1 MNFPFIYFTNMSSKN
16 LLWLLPVAVIIAA
29 LFCYQ
34 NNAAENI
41 SSSGIVT
48 TAGEWFGFSETV
60 DNKYQQITVIDSNKK
75 VMAVYQVDLASGAIK
90 VCAVRKLT
98 YDMQIENLNTQ
109 KPLPREIRQL
119 LESQ

>member
-1 MNFPFIYFTNMSSKN
+1 MFNKK
-16 LLWLLPVAVIIAA
+16 LLWLLPIAVLIVA
-29 LFCYQ
+29 LFCFQ
-34 NNAAENI
+34 NNAAEKI

-60 DNKYQQITVIDSNKK
+60 DNQYQVITVIDSTKK
-75 VMAVYQVDLASGAIK
+75 VMAVYQVDLASGSIKMCAI
-90 VCAVRKLT
+90 RKLT
-98 YDMQIENLNTQ
+98 YDMEIENLNTQ

>member
-1 MNFPFIYFTNMSSKN
+1 MFNKN
-16 LLWLLPVAVIIAA
+16 LLWLLPIAVILAA
-29 LFCYQ
+29 LFCIQ
-34 NNAAENI
+34 NNAAEKI

-60 DNKYQQITVIDSNKK
+60 ENKYQQITVIDSTKK

-98 YDMQIENLNTQ
+98 YDMEIENLNTQ

>member
-1 MNFPFIYFTNMSSKN
+1 MINKN
-16 LLWLLPVAVIIAA
+16 LLWLLPVALIIAA
-29 LFCYQ
+29 LFCFQ

-60 DNKYQQITVIDSNKK
+60 ENKYQQITVIDSTKK

>member
-1 MNFPFIYFTNMSSKN
+1 MLRKN
-16 LLWLLPVAVIIAA
+16 LLWLLPVALIIVA
-29 LFCYQ
+29 LFCLQ
-34 NNAAENI
+34 NNNAAENI

-60 DNKYQQITVIDSNKK
+60 ENKYQQITVIDSTKK
-75 VMAVYQVDLASGAIK
+75 VMAVYQVDLASGSIK